1 LVRGNNSVKTPSIS
15 HAEDD
20 DMKEEEEESDDVTD
34 RDGMEQAITYKS
46 SQPLHHSQDLYPH
59 QDKQPN
65 SSSDVSQVC
74 YYRVVIN
81 CQESITHSGIQ
92 Q

>member
-1 LVRGNNSVKTPSIS
+1 VKTPSSS

-20 DMKEEEEESDDVTD
+20 DMMEEEEESNDVSD

-46 SQPLHHSQDLYPH
+46 SQPLHYSQDLYPH

-65 SSSDVSQVC
+65 SAPDVSQVC
-74 YYRVVIN
+74 YYCVVIN
-81 CQESITHSGIQ
+81 CQESITHSGVRMTFL
-92 Q
+92 